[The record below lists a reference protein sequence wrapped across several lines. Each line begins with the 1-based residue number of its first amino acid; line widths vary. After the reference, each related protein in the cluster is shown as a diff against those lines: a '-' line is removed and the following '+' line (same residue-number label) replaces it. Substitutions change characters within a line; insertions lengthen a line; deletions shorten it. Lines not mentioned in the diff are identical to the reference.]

1 QEQRGV
7 QFDKTKAIEF
17 ASEMVFEADIS
28 NNKILSCSSEFLS
41 FDTITYDEFWD
52 NIVKEHVHKINWE
65 EAKKTF
71 SRDNIEYMYWEDIKS
86 MSKDCLY
93 QKNSGDPY
101 QWVSLNCITFC
112 INGRDTIKTIFYIQN
127 INERKEK
134 ELTAIEQSKIDCLSN
149 LYNKKFT
156 QDMINDY
163 IYTSV
168 GEEKSAFIIMDI
180 DNFKS
185 INDTFGHIIGD
196 NVITDIASRVKKQFR
211 GYDIIGR
218 IGGDEFVVFMRD
230 IGDMDLLEHVIKSVI
245 KALDFSV
252 ETDGKRVDVSASVGV
267 AIYPDNGKSY
277 NELYKNADKAL
288 YKSKESG
295 KNCFS
300 FYEEEIGQND
310 KFSIDNLSDRLL
322 VEFIRRFRMEQSME
336 TKKIIGEKILQYI
349 GKQHKVSRI
358 YNIILDDSQKNFHT
372 TLEWCN
378 DGIPM
383 RMCDKGVKPLEIVED
398 YIDYF
403 NEDGVFSCRDVR
415 QLESSYY
422 NRLADDGVIA
432 VLQYAVVKDGKIKFC
447 VGFDD
452 CREKRYWSDEAVRC
466 LHIIKEV
473 SEECF

>member
-1 QEQRGV
+1 
-7 QFDKTKAIEF
+7 
-17 ASEMVFEADIS
+17 
-28 NNKILSCSSEFLS
+28 
-41 FDTITYDEFWD
+41 
-52 NIVKEHVHKINWE
+52 
-65 EAKKTF
+65 
-71 SRDNIEYMYWEDIKS
+71 
-86 MSKDCLY
+86 
-93 QKNSGDPY
+93 
-101 QWVSLNCITFC
+101 
-112 INGRDTIKTIFYIQN
+112 
-127 INERKEK
+127 
-134 ELTAIEQSKIDCLSN
+134 
-149 LYNKKFT
+149 
-156 QDMINDY
+156 
-163 IYTSV
+163 
-168 GEEKSAFIIMDI
+168 
-180 DNFKS
+180 
-185 INDTFGHIIGD
+185 
-196 NVITDIASRVKKQFR
+196 
-211 GYDIIGR
+211 
-218 IGGDEFVVFMRD
+218 
-230 IGDMDLLEHVIKSVI
+230 
-245 KALDFSV
+245 
-252 ETDGKRVDVSASVGV
+252 SASVGV

-300 FYEEEIGQND
+300 FYEEEMGQND